1 MGEIKRKRG
10 PNPKSASKTAA
21 AAAATTAEA
30 ADDEKFSAGSAEMI
44 EPASDGG
51 SGESVLR
58 AHGAE
63 FLASVADEEAIQ
75 Q

>member
-44 EPASDGG
+44 EPGDGG